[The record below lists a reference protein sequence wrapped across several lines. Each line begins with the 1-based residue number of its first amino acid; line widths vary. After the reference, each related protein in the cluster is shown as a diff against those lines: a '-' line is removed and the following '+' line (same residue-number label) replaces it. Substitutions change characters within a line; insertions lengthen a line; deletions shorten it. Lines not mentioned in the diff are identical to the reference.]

1 MALTSNDER
10 RSMRRVLR
18 NEAQQ
23 QVLAL
28 NVSYGE
34 RETILQ
40 MECINPEYCK
50 EHLADVQEAV
60 SRFLCDANAELEGEG
75 LVQIK

>member
-28 NVSYGE
+28 NISYGE

-40 MECINPEYCK
+40 MECIHPEYCK
-50 EHLADVQEAV
+50 EHLADAQEAV
-60 SRFLCDANAELEGEG
+60 SLFLRDANAELEGEG
-75 LVQIK
+75 LVQIR